1 MSATVTATGANS
13 ALQSERQTTNPFA
26 IVAIDSYEATLL
38 NDAYQAITVANAWD
52 FVRNFNDDGG
62 FMFSRRPE
70 LNTIHSHMACMDDH
84 SGSSYGI
91 TMRIMQRI
99 GRIGLDAYLAERSA
113 KN

>member
-1 MSATVTATGANS
+1 MSATT
-13 ALQSERQTTNPFA
+13 TTNPF
-26 IVAIDSYEATLL
+26 IPAIDAYEATLL
-38 NDAYQAITVANAWD
+38 NDAYQAITTANAWD
-52 FVRNFNDDGG
+52 FVRDFNDDGG

-70 LNTIHSHMACMDDH
+70 LVTIHKHMTCMDDH

-99 GRIGLDAYLAERSA
+99 ARIGLEAYLAERSSK